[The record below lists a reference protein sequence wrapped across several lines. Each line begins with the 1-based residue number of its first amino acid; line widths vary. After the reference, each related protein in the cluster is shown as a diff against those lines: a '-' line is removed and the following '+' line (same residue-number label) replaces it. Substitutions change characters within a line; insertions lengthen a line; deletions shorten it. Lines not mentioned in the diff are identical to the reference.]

1 MSRDIRSSAP
11 PGGLTPLN
19 PSFPS
24 GPIPQRICL
33 RRQRNLSYNPSNLRP
48 GEPTVGDVLEEVL
61 DKYLFDQ
68 LSRAV
73 TSHPEGSGRPVEV
86 LVVHSW

>member
-24 GPIPQRICL
+24 GPITQRICL
-33 RRQRNLSYNPSNLRP
+33 RRKRNLSYNPSNLRP
-48 GEPTVGDVLEEVL
+48 GEPTRGFEAKNNPFLPALRETNRT
-61 DKYLFDQ
+61 LFMAQ
-68 LSRAV
+68 IRV
-73 TSHPEGSGRPVEV
+73 FRQ
-86 LVVHSW
+86 